1 MATSESI
8 QLCIDRVIPDDY
20 QPARSMAERATFE
33 RVLPDVDASDV
44 HATRAAIVFAKKW
57 PIGTTL
63 KCRFLDGGPK
73 QRRKVEEKAR
83 LWEEFANV
91 KLRFTR
97 RHDEHIRI
105 SFTADPGS
113 WSAVGTD
120 CLVERYFPRYQ
131 PTMNYGWLRDDTD
144 DTEYERVV
152 VHEFGHALG
161 LIHEHQSPA
170 AGLQWNTAEV
180 YRVFSGPPNFWTKEQ
195 IDFNIL
201 EHYSA
206 SQTQYSKFDPRSI
219 MLYSF
224 PAQLFLDNK
233 GTKSNTHLS
242 ATDKK
247 FIGQQYPKV

>member
-44 HATRAAIVFAKKW
+44 HATRAAIVVAKKW

-131 PTMNYGWLRDDTD
+131 PTMNY
-144 DTEYERVV
+144 
-152 VHEFGHALG
+152 
-161 LIHEHQSPA
+161 
-170 AGLQWNTAEV
+170 
-180 YRVFSGPPNFWTKEQ
+180 
-195 IDFNIL
+195 
-201 EHYSA
+201 
-206 SQTQYSKFDPRSI
+206 
-219 MLYSF
+219 
-224 PAQLFLDNK
+224 
-233 GTKSNTHLS
+233 
-242 ATDKK
+242 
-247 FIGQQYPKV
+247 